1 MLSPMASLKHE
12 TSPRRFTLGAGTMVG
27 RSSACTLVLEMP
39 KVSGRHAS
47 ILWADERW
55 VLRDLGSRNG
65 TFIDGKRLESG
76 ARAVIAAGA
85 VIGFAADRWTFI
97 DDGPPSVA
105 AFDPQGRRRLA
116 EDGLLVLPDDDD
128 PVVTIYGG
136 AAGRW
141 VAERDD
147 ETHRVRDGHIIEI
160 DGVPWTLEVPP
171 PTPAGGTAATM
182 GPEGGIKSIDT
193 LSRMILAVSRDEET
207 VEARLE
213 FLGEPVDIPNR
224 SFNYLLVVLAR
235 ARQSD
240 ADAGEPPAEQGW
252 MYRDDVCR
260 ETGVDPE
267 RLNVEVYR
275 CRKML
280 AKLGV
285 DGAARF
291 FERRPHTRQLRLAVT
306 CAEVTALG

>member
-1 MLSPMASLKHE
+1 MASLKHE
-12 TSPRRFTLGAGTMVG
+12 TTGRRFTLGAGTMVG

-47 ILWADERW
+47 LLWADGSW

-65 TFIDGKRLESG
+65 TYLDGKRLDSG
-76 ARAVIAAGA
+76 ARTVISAGA
-85 VIGFAADRWTFI
+85 VIGFAADRWTLV

-105 AFDPQGRRRLA
+105 AFNPNGQRRLA
-116 EDGLLVLPDDDD
+116 EDGLLVLPDDVD
-128 PVVTIYGG
+128 PSVTIYGG
-136 AAGRW
+136 AGGRW

-147 ETHRVRDGHIIEI
+147 ETARIRDGQVIEI
-160 DGVPWTLEVPP
+160 DGVQWTLEVPP
-171 PTPAGGTAATM
+171 PTPAGDTAATM

-193 LSRMILAVSRDEET
+193 LSRMTLAVSRDEET
-207 VEARLE
+207 VEVRLD
-213 FLGEPVDIPNR
+213 FLGDPLNMPNR

-235 ARQSD
+235 ARERD
-240 ADAGEPPAEQGW
+240 AAEGEPAAEQGW
-252 MYRDDVCR
+252 MYREDVCR
-260 ETGVDPE
+260 EIAVDPE
-267 RLNVEVYR
+267 RLNVEIYR

-291 FERRPHTRQLRLAVT
+291 FERRPHTRQLRLTVE
-306 CAEVTALG
+306 CAEIVPLG